1 MTTPNNAPHPE
12 RDAEA
17 HRLVTEGKLSRAE
30 MGRLL
35 GVSEKTPKRMA
46 ERHEL
51 RMAGHVIRVG
61 KGPRWT
67 DAEDAIIVANPK
79 MSTRE
84 LGELLDRP
92 MGGVKH
98 RIEQLCLRRFADRAK
113 TRECPV
119 GPDHIASRMKA
130 NVLHLVDLKRA
141 GYSPTMT
148 GDRPYKPVTNPI
160 FFGGAIAPRQPQSA
174 TGSHAAMCE
183 AF

>member
-1 MTTPNNAPHPE
+1 MSMTNNTPQPE

-30 MGRLL
+30 MGKLL
-35 GVSEKTPKRMA
+35 GVSEKTIKPMA
-46 ERHEL
+46 NRHVL
-51 RMAGHVIRVG
+51 RMAGHVVKIGR
-61 KGPRWT
+61 GPLWT
-67 DAEDAIIVANPK
+67 EAEDAIIIANPK
-79 MSTRE
+79 LSTRK
-84 LGELLDRP
+84 LGELLNRP

-113 TRECPV
+113 TRGCPA
-119 GPDHIASRMKA
+119 GPDHLASRMTA
-130 NVLHLVDLKRA
+130 NVMHLVDLKRA

-160 FFGGAIAPRQPQSA
+160 FFGGAIVHRHPHSE